1 MNPSKASNLGQLIIE
16 LIDVNEVSDAES
28 ISHCFADLAETNKA
42 QFSQIINQ
50 APLQIHAHFF

>member
-28 ISHCFADLAETNKA
+28 ISHCFADLAEANKA
-42 QFSQIINQ
+42 
-50 APLQIHAHFF
+50 